1 MTEKDLEIQ
10 RLRYDLN
17 AAQIE
22 NKRLREKLKSALWD
36 ISAILADHSLCGY
49 CMYCD
54 ADCSPHGGN
63 CVPKWRGL

>member
-1 MTEKDLEIQ
+1 MTEKDLEVQ
-10 RLRYDLN
+10 RLR
-17 AAQIE
+17 AE
-22 NKRLREKLKSALWD
+22 NTRLRHRLSE
-36 ISAILADHSLCGY
+36 AILDINEILVEHELCAY